1 MAKTILFLIHGMGEH
16 GPGWE
21 VDVKAKLDEVA
32 ARYPGLQGTS
42 LWDDVELIPLR
53 YDDHL
58 TDALQHWQAS
68 AGAVSAFAEANK
80 LDHAGSLDWLDGVA
94 AEDAG
99 FFWSHVAD
107 VVVYRFLK
115 VYRER
120 IRASV
125 VEQIVT
131 PLMAIPAAERDFGR
145 VVFLAH
151 SLGTAVL
158 HDALHLLGTG
168 RFATWASAFAA
179 PQARFRAIFTLANV
193 SRVLQDDIKAYESI
207 VQPGPQNKLGSN
219 CSVFYNFRH
228 ELDPVCAVWRFAPE
242 HFARSH
248 YHHRDLTH
256 YRDWN
261 LHGFTHY
268 LDNPRVHVHLI
279 NQILS
284 RHAITRSQYIDA
296 ISHAAYPQFG
306 GAFKDVPVL
315 QAKLGELQT
324 IVGELREDSDLSDLL
339 KAVSRTGEVLEEIRG
354 IVAGFQPPGGP

>member
-1 MAKTILFLIHGMGEH
+1 VAKTILFMIHGMGDH
-16 GPGWE
+16 GAAWE
-21 VDVKAKLDEVA
+21 ADVKAKLDEVA
-32 ARYPGLQGTS
+32 ARYPNLQGAS
-42 LWDDVELIPLR
+42 LWDSVELIPLR
-53 YDDHL
+53 YDHHL
-58 TDALQHWQAS
+58 TDALQQWQAS
-68 AGAVSAFAEANK
+68 AGPVSAFAEANK
-80 LDHAGSLDWLDGVA
+80 LDQAGSLDWLDGVA

-99 FFWSHVAD
+99 FFWKSVAD

-125 VEQIVT
+125 VDQIVT

-145 VVFLAH
+145 VVFVAH

-207 VQPGPQNKLGSN
+207 VRPGPQNKLGSN

-228 ELDPVCAVWRFAPE
+228 ELDPICAVWRFNPE
-242 HFARSH
+242 HFSRSH

-279 NQILS
+279 NQVLS
-284 RHAITRSQYIDA
+284 RPVITRSQFIDA
-296 ISHAAYPQFG
+296 ISHDAYPQFG
-306 GAFKDVPVL
+306 GRFADVPVL
-315 QAKLGELQT
+315 QAKLREIEA
-324 IVGELREDSDLSDLL
+324 IVGGLREDSDLADLL
-339 KAVSRTGEVLEEIRG
+339 KAISRTGNTLGEIRD
-354 IVAGFQPPGGP
+354 IVAGFQTPGGP

>member
-16 GPGWE
+16 GPGWQA
-21 VDVKAKLDEVA
+21 DVTAKLDEVA
-32 ARYPGLQGTS
+32 ARYPGLQGAS
-42 LWDDVELIPLR
+42 LWDEVELIPLR
-53 YDDHL
+53 YDHHI
-58 TDALQHWQAS
+58 TDALQRWQAAS
-68 AGAVSAFAEANK
+68 GAVSDFAEANK
-80 LDHAGSLDWLDGVA
+80 LDHAGSLGWLDGVA
-94 AEDAG
+94 AEDPG

-115 VYRER
+115 LYRER

-131 PLMAIPAAERDFGR
+131 PLMAIPAAQRDFTR

-158 HDALHLLGTG
+158 HDSLHLLGTG

-179 PQARFRAIFTLANV
+179 PQARFRSIFMLANV
-193 SRVLQDDIKAYESI
+193 SRVLQDDIKAYESV
-207 VQPGPQNKLGSN
+207 VQPGPQNKLESN
-219 CSVFYNFRH
+219 CGLFYNFRH
-228 ELDPVCAVWRFAPE
+228 ELDPICAVWRFAPE

-261 LHGFTHY
+261 IHGFTHY

-279 NQILS
+279 NQVLS
-284 RHAITRSQYIDA
+284 RPAISRSQYLAA
-296 ISHAAYPQFG
+296 ISHEAYPQFA
-306 GAFKDVPVL
+306 GAFADVPAV
-315 QAKLGELQT
+315 QAKLAELRT
-324 IVGELREDSDLSDLL
+324 IVGDLREDSDLADLL
-339 KAVSRTGEVLEEIRG
+339 RAVSRTGKVLREIRD
-354 IVAGFQPPGGP
+354 IVA